1 MENLATATVDEEE
14 DKILECPFKRMKMDI
29 GSDSL
34 GVTVTSLETQ
44 PSVVQDLNSNGGD
57 DSEKLQNLEDFA
69 DDGGEE
75 VEGEVEGE
83 ADGESD
89 NGEFCGD

>member
-1 MENLATATVDEEE
+1 MENFEATATVGEEE
-14 DKILECPFKRMKMDI
+14 DKVLGCPFKRMKMDI
-29 GSDSL
+29 ESDSL

-57 DSEKLQNLEDFA
+57 DSEKLKNIEDFA
-69 DDGGEE
+69 DDGGD
-75 VEGEVEGE
+75 EGEGE

-89 NGEFCGD
+89 NGKFHND